1 MGLGAALT
9 ENRRLHL
16 RGERRQCGVPGDGVG
31 GCVGMVVWGSAFPR
45 EVESLLLEIW
55 DLGPPP
61 QPQGTLWV
69 PFTCSRPALPG
80 RASLGL
86 GSTRGP
92 GMAPPE
98 LCSATAVTLD
108 WAEPWHWEH
117 WGGVGALRAL
127 RAEPGA
133 A

>member
-1 MGLGAALT
+1 MGFPVTAWVAAW
-9 ENRRLHL
+9 
-16 RGERRQCGVPGDGVG
+16 G
-31 GCVGMVVWGSAFPR
+31 WGSGGQRSPER
-45 EVESLLLEIW
+45 SNPLSLRFEIW
-55 DLGPPP
+55 DPPPP

-69 PFTCSRPALPG
+69 PFTCSCPALPG

-98 LCSATAVTLD
+98 LCSATTVTLD